1 MISYY
6 EQLVAYKFDNL
17 DETDKILEKYNWPKL
32 TQEEMN
38 KLNKPTFTNWIED

>member
-6 EQLVAYKFDNL
+6 EQVVAHKFDNL
-17 DETDKILEKYNWPKL
+17 DETDQILERYKWPKL
-32 TQEEMN
+32 TKEEMN

>member
-17 DETDKILEKYNWPKL
+17 DETDKILEKYKWPKL